1 MASNEGGSGS
11 GGGVVCR
18 VGSNTTVVD
27 TAATCESIGGTV
39 VPPEPPKKG
48 KVCGGC
54 GVAMAAMAKSL
65 RWGLGDPVTT
75 ARSFLELAMKATP
88 AGKEMFSHM
97 ARIDEHFNDAVDA
110 NPRILGVV
118 IPAFARGSTFVQL
131 ITRKPGGPFDG
142 MVCPPHTVRYI
153 QSTYDELAKGHDDPA
168 FQAALAFLK
177 KEFRL
182 WEKLTVRELRER
194 YMGTKP
200 KGRGMFAAKA
210 AKVPK

>member
-1 MASNEGGSGS
+1 MAINEGGGGS
-11 GGGVVCR
+11 GGGVTCR
-18 VGSNTTVVD
+18 VGTNTTVVD
-27 TAATCESIGGTV
+27 SAATCTSIGGTV
-39 VPPEPPKKG
+39 VPPKKDG

-65 RWGLGDPVTT
+65 GWGLGDPVTT

-97 ARIDEHFNDAVDA
+97 ARIDDHFNAAVSV

-131 ITRKPGGPFDG
+131 ITGKPGGPFDG
-142 MVCPPHTVRYI
+142 MVCPPHTVGYI

-177 KEFRL
+177 KEFKL

-200 KGRGMFAAKA
+200 KGRGMLAPKA
-210 AKVPK
+210 RK

>member
-1 MASNEGGSGS
+1 MLYCYFFGPSGLRRPRAPFPEVSRALREASLPLMIPIILLGGILTGWFTPTEA
-11 GGGVVCR
+11 GVVA
-18 VGSNTTVVD
+18 VV
-27 TAATCESIGGTV
+27 
-39 VPPEPPKKG
+39 
-48 KVCGGC
+48 
-54 GVAMAAMAKSL
+54 
-65 RWGLGDPVTT
+65 W
-75 ARSFLELAMKATP
+75 
-88 AGKEMFSHM
+88 
-97 ARIDEHFNDAVDA
+97 
-110 NPRILGVV
+110 ILGVV

-131 ITRKPGGPFDG
+131 ITRKPGGPFDAV
-142 MVCPPHTVRYI
+142 VCPPHTVEYI

-194 YMGTKP
+194 YMGAKP